1 MGKGA
6 LGVPQPKPL
15 LCFICSEDLCER
27 EGGVGEGTHTAIT
40 ETRKYHTIVG
50 KVAVVG
56 GGGGRQ
62 QKPLV
67 PHPGSPPRGGGG
79 GLWGGGGGGDTN

>member
-27 EGGVGEGTHTAIT
+27 EGGVGEGTQTAISAS
-40 ETRKYHTIVG
+40 RRDHTLVG
-50 KVAVVG
+50 KEAVVG
-56 GGGGRQ
+56 GGGGRHQ
-62 QKPLV
+62 LTL
-67 PHPGSPPRGGGG
+67 GSEKRQVIGGSRVE
-79 GLWGGGGGGDTN
+79 